1 MSVLIVKGSAGA
13 RAQALAA
20 LNSAGFDAK
29 LFDENLLNASLGD
42 PREGESIASMWGRL
56 ANQSANETL
65 DLIIVLGSVDFTQT
79 ASEPRS
85 SKKTASAN
93 IGLNELGSL
102 AEIGCLVCVT
112 QQSIDAAQLLAL
124 MRIGVRDVCD
134 ELSQEVIAQWSR
146 RFSGLNGGN
155 NDMLSQTQRS
165 REAQHFKDLQRDQ
178 RAGRHVQMGMLPPS
192 PMAVDEYRLRHQIWP
207 SLMLSGDF
215 VDYFEISVGYF
226 AFYVADV
233 AGHGAS
239 SAFVTVLLKNF
250 SRRLRREFVPSMLS
264 EPGEILNWLNS
275 ELLDN
280 GIDKHV
286 AILCGTVNTATN
298 RLELANAG
306 HFPPA
311 ILIRSET
318 AEFVEQASKPAG
330 LFVDVDYHSKSI
342 DLAAGDALMVVSDG
356 LFEHMAGNDLA
367 QHEQRILGAARQCEN
382 DSDKFWQ
389 LLGCD
394 PETASADDITWFLLA
409 RDA

>member
-1 MSVLIVKGSAGA
+1 MSVLIFGGTAQA
-13 RAQALAA
+13 RRQALAI
-20 LNSAGFDAK
+20 LNEAELDAY
-29 LFDENLLNASLGD
+29 LSDLRD
-42 PREGESIASMWGRL
+42 GESVALMASRFTEQT
-56 ANQSANETL
+56 AEE
-65 DLIIVLGSVDFTQT
+65 SVDFIILLSAVEFRHSPQGDPADSAGPTNPT
-79 ASEPRS
+79 S
-85 SKKTASAN
+85 ASAP
-93 IGLNELGSL
+93 GAVTLDQLETL
-102 AEIGCLVCVT
+102 ADFGRLVCVT
-112 QQSIDAAQLLAL
+112 AQQLTAPELLAL
-124 MRIGVRDVCD
+124 MRVGVCD
-134 ELSQEVIAQWSR
+134 VQAELTAPAVTHWSH
-146 RFSGLNGGN
+146 RFQKCHGAGIDRLA
-155 NDMLSQTQRS
+155 QTQRS

-192 PMAVDEYRLRHQIWP
+192 PMAIDQYRLRHQIWP

-215 VDYFEISVGYF
+215 VDYFEISAGHF

-250 SRRLRREFVPSMLS
+250 SRRLRREFAPSMLNH
-264 EPGEILNWLNS
+264 PGEILNWLNS

-286 AILCGTVNTATN
+286 AILCGTVNTTTN

-311 ILIRSET
+311 ILIRPGS
-318 AEFVEQASKPAG
+318 AAFVEQPSKPAG
-330 LFVDVDYHSKSI
+330 LFTDVDYHSDSI

-356 LFEHMAGNDLA
+356 LFEHLAGNDLV
-367 QHEQRILGAARQCEN
+367 QHEHLILSAARQCDK
-382 DSDKFWQ
+382 DSARFWQ

-394 PETASADDITWFLLA
+394 PETASADDITWFLLT